1 MSASQLFA
9 GLLERIELLERTIED
24 LRVGQNNLVREARVL
39 SVDTEKKVAVVEAQ
53 GLESV
58 EVPWVTQA
66 GTVLDWEPPKAGQ
79 RMLLVSPGGNVGRA
93 VLLPGGYTDDA
104 THPSSDGNGFGRI
117 IGGTKIF
124 GTATTYDI
132 ETGTFRIKANVVID
146 GDITTTGSIINN
158 GVPVDSTHVHG
169 GVVTGT
175 DDTKT
180 PH

>member
-1 MSASQLFA
+1 MNAASLVFA
-9 GLLERIELLERTIED
+9 GLLERIELLERAIEI
-24 LRVGQNNLVREARVL
+24 LSVGQNNLVREARVL
-39 SVDTEKKVAVVEAQ
+39 TVDTEKKVAVVEAQ

-66 GTVLDWEPPKAGQ
+66 GTVVDWEPPKAGQ

-132 ETGTFRIKANVVID
+132 ETGTLTVKARIVFE
-146 GDITTTGSIINN
+146 GDVDLKGDFNSEGSMTNN
-158 GVPVDSTHVHG
+158 GKNVGSSHTNGGMHVD
-169 GVVTGT
+169 
-175 DDTKT
+175 
-180 PH
+180 